1 VRLTDRRVMMRI
13 ASAKTAIAGALLAL
27 TLGGCVVAPVG
38 PGGEVVAYSEPPP
51 VRYEAIGVAPASGYF
66 WVGGNWFWERGAYNW
81 HPGYWQAPRPG
92 YHWAPHTWHRVGNE
106 YHMQPGHWV
115 RH

>member
-1 VRLTDRRVMMRI
+1 MRI

-38 PGGEVVAYSEPPP
+38 PGGEVVAYSAPPP
-51 VRYEAIGVAPASGYF
+51 VRYEAIGVAPAPGYF
-66 WVGGNWFWERGAYNW
+66 WVGGNWFWERGATTGTRVTGRRRAPATTGRRT
-81 HPGYWQAPRPG
+81 PGTASATSW
-92 YHWAPHTWHRVGNE
+92 
-106 YHMQPGHWV
+106 HMQPGHWV